1 MPALIRYCLAAA
13 LLLIAPLAPAATL
26 NTTTFGHLAV
36 DGYDV
41 VAYHTEHKAVKGL
54 REFRQTWQGAIWQ
67 FASAAHQKQFA
78 ADPARY
84 APQYGGYCAY
94 AVGAKNELVDID
106 PEAFTLVGDK
116 LYLNY
121 SKKVQTLWEADRTHY
136 IEAGDRNW
144 PALSKP

>member
-1 MPALIRYCLAAA
+1 MSGPIRHFLATA
-13 LLLIAPLAPAATL
+13 LLLAAPLTQAATL
-26 NTTTFGHLAV
+26 NTTTFGNLAV

-41 VAYHTEHKAVKGL
+41 VAYHTEHKAVKGQ
-54 REFRQTWQGAIWQ
+54 REFRETWQGAVWQ

-78 ADPARY
+78 ANPARY

-94 AVGAKNELVDID
+94 AVGAKNELVDVD

-121 SKKVQTLWEADRTHY
+121 SKKVQALWEAERAHY

-144 PALSKP
+144 PALNKP

>member
-1 MPALIRYCLAAA
+1 MSGLIRRSLAIT
-13 LLLIAPLAPAATL
+13 LLMAAPLAQAAAI
-26 NTTTFGHLAV
+26 NTSTFGNLAV

-41 VAYHTEHKAVKGL
+41 VAYHTEHKAVKGQ
-54 REFRQTWQGAIWQ
+54 REFRQNWQGAIWQ

-121 SKKVQTLWEADRTHY
+121 SKKVRTLWEADRAHY
-136 IEAGDRNW
+136 IEAGDHNW
-144 PALSKP
+144 PALSR